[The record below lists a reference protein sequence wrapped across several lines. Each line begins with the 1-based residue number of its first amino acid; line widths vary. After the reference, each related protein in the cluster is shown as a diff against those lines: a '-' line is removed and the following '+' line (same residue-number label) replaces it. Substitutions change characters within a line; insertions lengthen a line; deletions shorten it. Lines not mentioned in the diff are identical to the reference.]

1 MSKTHM
7 PMWKSVISFYAS
19 FTCRFISYNKS
30 ELCYT
35 GMWGERPHGSERL
48 STGNCQQCV
57 GGRDQQASARKT
69 LVSHTKRFITIH
81 YIQNGMTHRLN
92 STWSTHWFLV
102 NSTKSVYILCEQHI
116 NHMAYPYLGS
126 NDTKDNVNENQIL
139 IEISNC

>member
-7 PMWKSVISFYAS
+7 PMWKSVFSFYAS

-30 ELCYT
+30 VLCYT

-102 NSTKSVYILCEQHI
+102 NSTKSVYI
-116 NHMAYPYLGS
+116 Y
-126 NDTKDNVNENQIL
+126 VNNIL
-139 IEISNC
+139 ITWHIHIQGPMIQRITSMKIKS

>member
-1 MSKTHM
+1 MFEC
-7 PMWKSVISFYAS
+7 FYAS

-30 ELCYT
+30 VLCYT
-35 GMWGERPHGSERL
+35 GMWGERTHGSERL

-57 GGRDQQASARKT
+57 GGHDQQASARKT

-116 NHMAYPYLGS
+116 NHMAYPYSGS

-139 IEISNC
+139 IEINNC